1 MNKVKN
7 KLTKVAIKTSQ
18 LGFCLA
24 VMAGAN
30 AIASSSADLTLANT
44 GAGITTESETTYE
57 LNGRTIS
64 VTISETNGLT
74 VSDSK
79 NMLASQ
85 KGHFVTAG
93 SYLVSNESVGESSA
107 EVASTTSAYIQTLV
121 FEINSQQI
129 RSYTIGIKNAP
140 NHAISIT
147 QTSATDVKD
156 SEALCSAKIDGKLQ
170 FINIDALGMLTQY
183 LAIPDKSGSALTV
196 HPLRTLAIGPG
207 IKSCALGVSY
217 HASNYT
223 ASDYTASD
231 YSVSVEGTSHART
244 KHVKQTIYLAD
255 EYAGVWAMPADE
267 EAEVERTLIFNQ
279 PDTPVEGVA
288 TLNGFEAHK
297 EVPAG
302 SGINSPITNSLAA
315 NSTPTTILGTQGTVT
330 AWVSPEHSGLWLHNT
345 CATSFFD
352 FDQDI
357 APEDI
362 SLLVTG
368 DTVHANIYDDHS
380 GSTLTTNITHAIATI
395 NSCHTNQ
402 ESLIKT
408 PSSFNERSFNETPML
423 KDTDLTTE
431 TPTQNGDISTNITNE
446 TPIFSAIELQP
457 IYETDVVENYG
468 DAADDPAIWINK
480 NDPAKSMVIGTNKK
494 GSLDTYNL
502 QGELVASHKVGR
514 VNNVGVAY
522 DWAPQ
527 HDIAVASNRSSNS
540 MSVFFIDKKTGEL
553 TFNTNI
559 PTPLNDI
566 YGLCVFSV
574 NNHTQVLVN
583 STDGRYLR
591 YLLNSPTDV
600 NNNAI
605 AKTNSHTNPVSS
617 AEKADPSQISAT
629 LIHDF
634 ELPSQP
640 EGCVV
645 DTTAQIAYLGEEGA
659 GIWALDVS
667 EIKTMPSSTL
677 AKAVNKHASIKL
689 DNKTP
694 MFIIP
699 IKSPVTAD
707 IEGLSLFDVDGVR
720 YLIASSQGNN
730 QYAVYESEAPYKLVG
745 MISIG
750 PNYDKGIDGVSETD
764 GLETTIANLGGPF
777 KNGLLVVQ
785 DGRNVMPSQRQN
797 FKLVT
802 GDDLADAIR
811 THVSNRH
818 R

>member
-223 ASDYTASD
+223 TSDYNASDYG
-231 YSVSVEGTSHART
+231 VPVEGTSHART

-330 AWVSPEHSGLWLHNT
+330 AWVSPEHSL
-345 CATSFFD
+345 
-352 FDQDI
+352 
-357 APEDI
+357 
-362 SLLVTG
+362 
-368 DTVHANIYDDHS
+368 
-380 GSTLTTNITHAIATI
+380 
-395 NSCHTNQ
+395 
-402 ESLIKT
+402 SLIH
-408 PSSFNERSFNETPML
+408 
-423 KDTDLTTE
+423 
-431 TPTQNGDISTNITNE
+431 I
-446 TPIFSAIELQP
+446 
-457 IYETDVVENYG
+457 
-468 DAADDPAIWINK
+468 
-480 NDPAKSMVIGTNKK
+480 
-494 GSLDTYNL
+494 
-502 QGELVASHKVGR
+502 
-514 VNNVGVAY
+514 
-522 DWAPQ
+522 
-527 HDIAVASNRSSNS
+527 
-540 MSVFFIDKKTGEL
+540 
-553 TFNTNI
+553 
-559 PTPLNDI
+559 
-566 YGLCVFSV
+566 
-574 NNHTQVLVN
+574 
-583 STDGRYLR
+583 
-591 YLLNSPTDV
+591 
-600 NNNAI
+600 
-605 AKTNSHTNPVSS
+605 
-617 AEKADPSQISAT
+617 
-629 LIHDF
+629 
-634 ELPSQP
+634 
-640 EGCVV
+640 
-645 DTTAQIAYLGEEGA
+645 
-659 GIWALDVS
+659 
-667 EIKTMPSSTL
+667 
-677 AKAVNKHASIKL
+677 
-689 DNKTP
+689 
-694 MFIIP
+694 
-699 IKSPVTAD
+699 
-707 IEGLSLFDVDGVR
+707 
-720 YLIASSQGNN
+720 
-730 QYAVYESEAPYKLVG
+730 
-745 MISIG
+745 
-750 PNYDKGIDGVSETD
+750 
-764 GLETTIANLGGPF
+764 
-777 KNGLLVVQ
+777 
-785 DGRNVMPSQRQN
+785 
-797 FKLVT
+797 
-802 GDDLADAIR
+802 
-811 THVSNRH
+811 
-818 R
+818 

>member
-18 LGFCLA
+18 LGFCWA
-24 VMAGAN
+24 VMASAN
-30 AIASSSADLTLANT
+30 VFASSSADLTLTET
-44 GAGITTESETTYE
+44 GAGVAESETTYE

-85 KGHFVTAG
+85 KGHFVAAG
-93 SYLVSNESVGESSA
+93 NYLISNESVGELNA
-107 EVASTTSAYIQTLV
+107 EVASNNGAYIQTLV

-129 RSYTIGIKNAP
+129 HSYTIGIKNAP

-183 LAIPDKSGSALTV
+183 LAVPNKNSSALTV

-207 IKSCALGVSY
+207 IKSCALGGSD
-217 HASNYT
+217 HAPNFT
-223 ASDYTASD
+223 ASDSNVSD
-231 YSVSVEGTSHART
+231 AETSHVRT
-244 KHVKQTIYLAD
+244 KHVEKTIYLAD

-297 EVPAG
+297 VFPA
-302 SGINSPITNSLAA
+302 SSRTNSPA
-315 NSTPTTILGTQGTVT
+315 TTTLGAQDTVT

-345 CATSFFD
+345 CATSFFA
-352 FDQDI
+352 FDKDI

-362 SLLVTG
+362 ALWVKG
-368 DTVHANIYDDHS
+368 DSVHANIYDDNS
-380 GSTLTTNITHAIATI
+380 GSTLTTDITQAIATL
-395 NSCHTNQ
+395 NRCHTNQ
-402 ESLIKT
+402 ASLTK
-408 PSSFNERSFNETPML
+408 TPML
-423 KDTDLTTE
+423 KDTHLTTE
-431 TPTQNGDISTNITNE
+431 TPTQNGDVSTNITNE
-446 TPIFSAIELQP
+446 TPMLSAIELQP

-468 DAADDPAIWINK
+468 DAADDPAIWVNK
-480 NDPAKSMVIGTNKK
+480 NNPSKSVIIGTNKK
-494 GSLDTYNL
+494 GSLNTYNL

-522 DWAPQ
+522 DWTPQ

-566 YGLCVFSV
+566 YGLCVFSI
-574 NNHTQVLVN
+574 NNNTQILVN

-591 YLLNSPTDV
+591 YLLNASTDV
-600 NNNAI
+600 NSNAI
-605 AKTNSHTNPVSS
+605 AKTNTDTHTNNASMI
-617 AEKADPSQISAT
+617 EKTDHSQVSAT

-645 DTTAQIAYLGEEGA
+645 DSDAEIAYLGEEGS

-667 EIKTMPSSTL
+667 GIKTMPSSTL
-677 AKAVNKHASIKL
+677 AKAANKNASNELI
-689 DNKTP
+689 NKTP

-699 IKSPVTAD
+699 IQSPVTAD

-750 PNYDKGIDGVSETD
+750 ANYDKGIDGVSETD
-764 GLETTIANLGGPF
+764 GLETTNANLGVPF
-777 KNGLLVVQ
+777 KSGLLVVQ

-811 THVSNRH
+811 SHVSNRN
-818 R
+818 

>member
-24 VMAGAN
+24 VMASAN
-30 AIASSSADLTLANT
+30 VFASSSADLALTETDA
-44 GAGITTESETTYE
+44 GAAESETTYE

-74 VSDSK
+74 VADSK
-79 NMLASQ
+79 NILASQ
-85 KGHFVTAG
+85 KGHFVAAG
-93 SYLVSNESVGESSA
+93 NYLVSNESVGELNA
-107 EVASTTSAYIQTLV
+107 EVASNNGAYIQTLV

-183 LAIPDKSGSALTV
+183 LAVPNKNSSALTV

-207 IKSCALGVSY
+207 IKSCALGVSD
-217 HASNYT
+217 HAPNFT
-223 ASDYTASD
+223 ASDSNVSD
-231 YSVSVEGTSHART
+231 AETSHVRT
-244 KHVKQTIYLAD
+244 KHVEKTIYLAD

-288 TLNGFEAHK
+288 TLNGVEAHK
-297 EVPAG
+297 VLPA
-302 SGINSPITNSLAA
+302 SLVTSSPDTNSSAAISSRTNSPA
-315 NSTPTTILGTQGTVT
+315 TTILGTKDTVT

-345 CATSFFD
+345 CATSFFA
-352 FDQDI
+352 FDKDI

-362 SLLVTG
+362 ALWVKG
-368 DTVHANIYDDHS
+368 DTVHANIYDDNS
-380 GSTLTTNITHAIATI
+380 GSTLTTDITHVIATL
-395 NSCHTNQ
+395 NRCHTNQ
-402 ESLIKT
+402 ASLTKT
-408 PSSFNERSFNETPML
+408 PTYFNETPML
-423 KDTDLTTE
+423 KGTGLTTE
-431 TPTQNGDISTNITNE
+431 TPTQNGDVSTNITNE
-446 TPIFSAIELQP
+446 TPMLSAIELQP
-457 IYETDVVENYG
+457 IYETNVVENYG
-468 DAADDPAIWINK
+468 DAADDPAIWVNK
-480 NDPAKSMVIGTNKK
+480 NIPSKSVIIGTNKK
-494 GSLDTYNL
+494 GSLNTYNL

-540 MSVFFIDKKTGEL
+540 MSVFFIDKKTGKL

-566 YGLCVFSV
+566 YGLCVFSI

-591 YLLNSPTDV
+591 YLLNAPTNV
-600 NNNAI
+600 NSHAT
-605 AKTNSHTNPVSS
+605 AKTNTDTHPPHTNNASKT
-617 AEKADPSQISAT
+617 EKAEPSQVSAT

-645 DTTAQIAYLGEEGA
+645 DTNAQIAYLGEESA

-667 EIKTMPSSTL
+667 EIKTMPLSTL
-677 AKAVNKHASIKL
+677 AKTENKHAFNKL
-689 DNKTP
+689 INKTP
-694 MFIIP
+694 TFIIP
-699 IKSPVTAD
+699 IETPVTAD

-730 QYAVYESEAPYKLVG
+730 QYAVYEVKAPYGLVG

-750 PNYDKGIDGVSETD
+750 ANYDKGIDGVSETD
-764 GLETTIANLGGPF
+764 GLETTNANLGGPF

-811 THVSNRH
+811 SHVRNRSQ
-818 R
+818 

>member
-1 MNKVKN
+1 MNKVNN
-7 KLTKVAIKTSQ
+7 KLIKFAIKTSQ

-24 VMAGAN
+24 VMASAN
-30 AIASSSADLTLANT
+30 AFASSSTDLTLTET
-44 GAGITTESETTYE
+44 GAGVAAESETTYE

-74 VSDSK
+74 VADSK
-79 NMLASQ
+79 NILASQ
-85 KGHFVTAG
+85 KGHFVAAG
-93 SYLVSNESVGESSA
+93 NYLIPNESVGKSSA
-107 EVASTTSAYIQTLV
+107 EAESTNGPFIQTLV
-121 FEINSQQI
+121 FDINSQQI
-129 RSYTIGIKNAP
+129 RSYTIGTQNTS

-156 SEALCSAKIDGKLQ
+156 SEALCSAKIDSKLQ

-183 LAIPDKSGSALTV
+183 LAIPAKSGSALTV

-207 IKSCALGVSY
+207 IKSCALGVSD
-217 HASNYT
+217 HTPNFT
-223 ASDYTASD
+223 VSDSKVSD
-231 YSVSVEGTSHART
+231 AETSHART
-244 KHVKQTIYLAD
+244 KHIEQTIYLAD

-288 TLNGFEAHK
+288 TLNRVEAHK
-297 EVPAG
+297 TVLA
-302 SGINSPITNSLAA
+302 SLITNSPDTNRSAA
-315 NSTPTTILGTQGTVT
+315 NSSRTKSPATTILGIQETVT

-345 CATSFFD
+345 CATNFFG
-352 FDQDI
+352 FDKEI

-362 SLLVTG
+362 VLWVKG
-368 DTVHANIYDDHS
+368 DTVHANIYDDNS
-380 GSTLTTNITHAIATI
+380 GGTLTTNITQAIATL

-402 ESLIKT
+402 ASLIKT
-408 PSSFNERSFNETPML
+408 PTSFNETSFNETPML
-423 KDTDLTTE
+423 
-431 TPTQNGDISTNITNE
+431 
-446 TPIFSAIELQP
+446 SAIELKP

-468 DAADDPAIWINK
+468 DAADDPAIWVNK
-480 NDPAKSMVIGTNKK
+480 NNPSKSVVIGTNKK
-494 GSLDTYNL
+494 GSLNAYNL

-540 MSVFFIDKKTGEL
+540 MSVFFIDKQTGEL

-566 YGLCVFSV
+566 YGLCVFSI

-583 STDGRYLR
+583 STDGQYLR
-591 YLLNSPTDV
+591 YLLNAPTDV
-600 NNNAI
+600 NSNAI
-605 AKTNSHTNPVSS
+605 AKTNTNTYTNNASMT
-617 AEKADPSQISAT
+617 EKADHSQVSAT

-634 ELPSQP
+634 TLPSQP

-645 DTTAQIAYLGEEGA
+645 DSDAQIAYLGEEGA

-667 EIKTMPSSTL
+667 EIKTMPSSTR
-677 AKAVNKHASIKL
+677 AKAANKNALNRLI
-689 DNKTP
+689 NKTP
-694 MFIIP
+694 MFIVP
-699 IKSPVTAD
+699 IESPVTAD
-707 IEGLSLFDVDGVR
+707 VEGLSLFDVDGVR

-730 QYAVYESEAPYKLVG
+730 QYAVYESESPYNLVG

-750 PNYDKGIDGVSETD
+750 ANYDKGIDGVSETD
-764 GLETTIANLGGPF
+764 GLETTNANLGGPF

-811 THVSNRH
+811 SHVSNRN
-818 R
+818 